1 MGHPVYARKDDAR
14 NIKRLTRVCR
24 DIAWLGHLSVVSY
37 RALNVHNFTII
48 IARITYVSSVCR
60 LRANKGWSRNRA
72 RGFSGAGAPGTRKV
86 SRYVDP
92 VVARKWNQI
101 FSKARVPY
109 AIRAQKKKKEKG
121 KDAGHRESTKW
132 SLILIYVSTRERTIG
147 ISSSPVLYLPVID
160 PFPARLYITVF
171 RYYRASMS
179 ARDRPTDKFT
189 SSSGGIMRRERSPTM
204 EDSGGEGERMEGL
217 GRAPRRFPVLAHN
230 PQHFSWDSEA
240 CAPVRPLGAPWHQ
253 EIKASFSRRGSVL
266 YIFRYKFGRG
276 LLVFS
281 CARASLQLSYL
292 NYVTPLFHLFFQ

>member
-1 MGHPVYARKDDAR
+1 MCIYARKDDAR

-109 AIRAQKKKKEKG
+109 AIRAQKKKRKRKG
-121 KDAGHRESTKW
+121 RGPQREHKVISDPDLRIHAGAHDR
-132 SLILIYVSTRERTIG
+132 
-147 ISSSPVLYLPVID
+147 D
-160 PFPARLYITVF
+160 PPP
-171 RYYRASMS
+171 S
-179 ARDRPTDKFT
+179 FT
-189 SSSGGIMRRERSPTM
+189 SP
-204 EDSGGEGERMEGL
+204 
-217 GRAPRRFPVLAHN
+217 
-230 PQHFSWDSEA
+230 
-240 CAPVRPLGAPWHQ
+240 
-253 EIKASFSRRGSVL
+253 
-266 YIFRYKFGRG
+266 
-276 LLVFS
+276 
-281 CARASLQLSYL
+281 
-292 NYVTPLFHLFFQ
+292 